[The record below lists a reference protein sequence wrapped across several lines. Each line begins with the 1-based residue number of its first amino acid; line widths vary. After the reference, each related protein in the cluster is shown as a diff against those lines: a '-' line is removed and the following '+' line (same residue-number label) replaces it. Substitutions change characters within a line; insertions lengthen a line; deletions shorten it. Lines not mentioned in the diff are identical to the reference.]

1 MLSILH
7 LSKSFK
13 LTWCWASIF
22 ARTISITFSS
32 WNDWKTFDDSIIFWN
47 GLEAIFFNS
56 YVKPLLWIS
65 WHGPWWPCCSLWL
78 LPPLLIKRSHYVKLK
93 TCFCF
98 HLTFKKLS
106 LIGYITKLSKSK
118 TTTRWS
124 SSMTMHISH
133 LIMLYLPLSSVVEN
147 LESIQN
153 R

>member
-65 WHGPWWPCCSLWL
+65 WHGPWWPCCGLWMDWVHGKNIYCSKFYL
-78 LPPLLIKRSHYVKLK
+78 MYDS
-93 TCFCF
+93 F
-98 HLTFKKLS
+98 H
-106 LIGYITKLSKSK
+106 GNRYIQVVDYLNRKEGIQSK
-118 TTTRWS
+118 TK
-124 SSMTMHISH
+124 
-133 LIMLYLPLSSVVEN
+133 PLR
-147 LESIQN
+147 ESCTLCMEAM
-153 R
+153 